1 MSSAGCTGRTQS
13 AVAGICK
20 PYAVERRF
28 VVECCRARQ
37 TVRGV
42 GVGWHVGG
50 HIGGI
55 VDGQG
60 VYGPP
65 PWGLPAADR
74 FEEACRSMAKSV
86 AKSAWVRSRAG
97 AQAAGSWCD
106 SQPCWTRRCS
116 RYGARANI
124 RAGARACSSRMTVT
138 IGACILLSRCGVKS
152 EAVSRSPAE
161 GTTAAAWSTGSTM
174 ATSLEWSESPALS
187 EDSEVS
193 ETRSMGAWESSAG
206 TSSAGAS
213 SGESIAG
220 PAPPPISSG
229 SGESVGSARGG
240 PPVGSPSAGASPA
253 GGLTRPEEGGRP
265 HRVKKASL
273 GSSSTTKPSCSSGA
287 VPALGSLSRSTR
299 CVLRRNRRQRPSF
312 TGSSQAIGRQVWAL
326 V

>member
-152 EAVSRSPAE
+152 EAVSRSLAE
-161 GTTAAAWSTGSTM
+161 GTTQLPGQLAQRWQHHWSGQNHQHCLRTRRFPRPGQWEPGSHQQGPHQQGHHL
-174 ATSLEWSESPALS
+174 ARALPAQRRHPL
-187 EDSEVS
+187 
-193 ETRSMGAWESSAG
+193 AQ
-206 TSSAGAS
+206 
-213 SGESIAG
+213 
-220 PAPPPISSG
+220 AP
-229 SGESVGSARGG
+229 
-240 PPVGSPSAGASPA
+240 ASP
-253 GGLTRPEEGGRP
+253 
-265 HRVKKASL
+265 
-273 GSSSTTKPSCSSGA
+273 
-287 VPALGSLSRSTR
+287 
-299 CVLRRNRRQRPSF
+299 
-312 TGSSQAIGRQVWAL
+312 
-326 V
+326 